1 MRCPT
6 FLSPMPGGDPS
17 PRPPAARRGPGR
29 TDPAGA
35 HLSRRRCRRGPIN
48 PNPPH
53 IRGTGRALAC

>member
-17 PRPPAARRGPGR
+17 PRPPARPDRSGRGAPIPAAVPAR
-29 TDPAGA
+29 
-35 HLSRRRCRRGPIN
+35 
-48 PNPPH
+48 PNQPKSPH